1 MPIVTP
7 AYPAMNS
14 SANVNAWSF
23 AVLRDEF
30 KRGSRICEEIVEN
43 ADEDPLKLWA
53 PLLERTDFFDK
64 YDACLAVNVLGG
76 DEESFNSF
84 KGFLGSRLTK
94 AGRTTGLPTFTS
106 HPPLPRRI

>member
-43 ADEDPLKLWA
+43 ADEDPLKL
-53 PLLERTDFFDK
+53 
-64 YDACLAVNVLGG
+64 
-76 DEESFNSF
+76 
-84 KGFLGSRLTK
+84 
-94 AGRTTGLPTFTS
+94 
-106 HPPLPRRI
+106 

>member
-1 MPIVTP
+1 MAYANLRNNLMPIVTP

-43 ADEDPLKLWA
+43 SDEDPLKLWA

-64 YDACLAVNVLGG
+64 YDAYLAVNVLGG
-76 DEESFNSF
+76 DEDSF
-84 KGFLGSRLTK
+84 KTLTARYASYLSK
-94 AGRTTGLPTFTS
+94 KSVLSST
-106 HPPLPRRI
+106 H

>member
-53 PLLERTDFFDK
+53 PLLEERTSSTSMNRF
-64 YDACLAVNVLGG
+64 AVNVWGG
-76 DEESFNSF
+76 EECSAR
-84 KGFLGSRLTK
+84 SRV
-94 AGRTTGLPTFTS
+94 F
-106 HPPLPRRI
+106 